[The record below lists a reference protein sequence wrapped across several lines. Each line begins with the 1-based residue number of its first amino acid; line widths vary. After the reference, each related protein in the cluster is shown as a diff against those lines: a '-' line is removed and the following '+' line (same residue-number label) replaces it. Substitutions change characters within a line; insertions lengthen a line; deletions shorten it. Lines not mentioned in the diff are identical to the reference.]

1 MDFRMRVCWPAE
13 RAASAVL
20 RSMEA
25 RLLTSGRPPTNRPI
39 RERESPGW
47 PRLMAEA
54 AGVDFL
60 RAMAMA
66 TTTTMAMVTYDQF
79 SGADSMVVEWDEL
92 DVDLLKPDILL
103 DCGISFVVHHIQV
116 QDDAAGC

>member
-1 MDFRMRVCWPAE
+1 MDNGDGSGMHKHRQQSLK
-13 RAASAVL
+13 AA
-20 RSMEA
+20 
-25 RLLTSGRPPTNRPI
+25 
-39 RERESPGW
+39 
-47 PRLMAEA
+47 AEA